1 MFRNQ
6 LICKL
11 KGQAKY
17 FAISEAA
24 LKLQRTPE
32 QQLSGWGAQLGAQLL
47 RAQNFL
53 LGRTGDRLISRYWVL
68 FKGELCMIAF

>member
-1 MFRNQ
+1 LFRNQ

-24 LKLQRTPE
+24 LKLWRALE
-32 QQLSGWGAQLGAQLL
+32 QQLSRWGAQLSAQPL

-53 LGRTGDRLISRYWVL
+53 LGRRVT
-68 FKGELCMIAF
+68 A